1 MKDKELLRAKN
12 KKTSIQSAKEC
23 AYIAVFVAILIA
35 VQVALSFVPGVELV
49 TVFFVTYSF
58 VMGIKRGVIS
68 AFAFALLRQ
77 LVFGFAPTVLIL
89 YLIYFPLLTFIF
101 GVLGSKIKKPL
112 KLLPLIVLVAC
123 ACTVA
128 FTMLD
133 NVITPIWYGY
143 GQKSAKLYFMAS
155 IPFMI
160 PQVICTLISV
170 SVLFFPLYKAFNSI
184 KIVVSNDL

>member
-1 MKDKELLRAKN
+1 MKDKELLRAKT

-35 VQVALSFVPGVELV
+35 AQVALSFVPGVELV

-68 AFAFALLRQ
+68 AFALLRQ

-123 ACTVA
+123 VCTA
-128 FTMLD
+128 IFTMLD
-133 NVITPIWYGY
+133 NVITPVWYGY

>member
-1 MKDKELLRAKN
+1 MKDKEFLQSN
-12 KKTSIQSAKEC
+12 TKKASIQSAKEC

-35 VQVALSFVPGVELV
+35 VQFALSFVPGVELV
-49 TVFFVTYSF
+49 TVLFVTYSF
-58 VMGIKRGVIS
+58 VMGIKHGVFS
-68 AFAFALLRQ
+68 AFAFTLLRQ
-77 LVFGFAPTVLIL
+77 LVFGFTPTVLIL

-101 GVLGSKIKKPL
+101 GFLGSKIKNPL

-123 ACTVA
+123 VCTVT

-170 SVLFFPLYKAFNSI
+170 SVLFYPLYKVFIASSPSKDFQ
-184 KIVVSNDL
+184 K